1 VNRSV
6 RSTIVGAAVCAMAI
20 VGVGAGTAGAGEI
33 TGQGRGTPIL
43 AEHGPADRVG
53 RFDVVASACAFSG
66 LEDSAGPGVTQT
78 PKGAGAFTGIAC
90 RGPAVGAI
98 KP

>member
-1 VNRSV
+1 MRKV
-6 RSTIVGAAVCAMAI
+6 IVGAAVAAI
-20 VGVGAGTAGAGEI
+20 ALVGSGGAALGGEI

-43 AEHGPADRVG
+43 AEDGPSDRVG
-53 RFDVVASACAFSG
+53 HFDVVASACSFSG
-66 LEDSAGPGVTQT
+66 LEDAAGPGTTQT
-78 PKGAGAFTGIAC
+78 PKGAKQFTGIAC